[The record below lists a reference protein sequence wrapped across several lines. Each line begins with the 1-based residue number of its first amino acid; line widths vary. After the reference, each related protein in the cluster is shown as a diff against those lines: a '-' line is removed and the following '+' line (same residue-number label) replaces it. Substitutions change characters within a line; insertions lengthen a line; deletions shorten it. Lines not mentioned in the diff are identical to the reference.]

1 MSGILDTGNF
11 PTPAEALV
19 MVLSNAH
26 LFPHSLM
33 PLYIFEQRYRD
44 MLRYAL
50 ERDRMWVIACPK
62 DAETEDLHSVAGLG
76 LIRACVQ
83 NADGTSHLVMQGIRR
98 IRMRSLQTQGS
109 FRVAQIDPV
118 QSVQGP
124 QDLVEVLNA
133 RLLTCVAK
141 LKAAGNQLPAQFEQ
155 QLSAIESPEIVADII
170 SAALVADTAF
180 RQALL
185 EQVEVSK
192 RLEQLLEWF
201 E

>member
-1 MSGILDTGNF
+1 
-11 PTPAEALV
+11 
-19 MVLSNAH
+19 
-26 LFPHSLM
+26 
-33 PLYIFEQRYRD
+33 
-44 MLRYAL
+44 
-50 ERDRMWVIACPK
+50 
-62 DAETEDLHSVAGLG
+62 
-76 LIRACVQ
+76 
-83 NADGTSHLVMQGIRR
+83 
-98 IRMRSLQTQGS
+98 MRSLQTQGS

-118 QSVQGP
+118 QSVQWP